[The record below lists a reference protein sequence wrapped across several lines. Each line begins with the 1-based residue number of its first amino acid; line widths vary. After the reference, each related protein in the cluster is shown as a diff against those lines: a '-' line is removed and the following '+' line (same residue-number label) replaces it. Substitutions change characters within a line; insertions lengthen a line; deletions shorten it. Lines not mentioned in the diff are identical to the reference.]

1 VLDVLI
7 ITRNEE
13 SNLPHCLAA
22 LQGWTRRI
30 YVVDSGSTDRTP
42 EIAREMGAEFV
53 HHDWP
58 GYAAQKNWAL
68 ENLDFSAPWTLI
80 VDADEV
86 ITPALRAEIEAVC
99 GRDPETVEEMGF
111 YLNRRLIFMDRP
123 IRHCGYFPSWN
134 LRLFKRGS
142 AVYESREVHEHM
154 LVDGQTGYLDAPM
167 EHWDRRGLG
176 YYVAKH
182 NEYSTLEAKAL
193 TNDLRAD
200 SSRIKASLFGNALE
214 RRRWMKLRV
223 YPWLPM
229 PWVFRF
235 LYMFVLR
242 LGFLDGFHGL
252 RFCLFIASYEMLVK
266 LKLIELRR
274 QGDAVTVGSLPDADH
289 LSGRIETTTA
299 AALVSEDALVAP
311 SPSTTVQP
319 DAETEV
325 RPDPAPAPAVH
336 AGMVAAK
343 AARTGAFSV
352 VILTLDEEINIR
364 ACIESLEGI
373 GDIHVLDSGSTDATC
388 NIAREM
394 GAEVSVN
401 PFESFGKQR
410 NWAID
415 NMPLRHEWVLHLDAD
430 ERMTPELRAEIEA
443 VIAGNPREAGFFVP
457 SKLMFMGRWLKHA
470 GGYPTYQ
477 VRLFHSSRLRFTD
490 YGHGQREDTEGE
502 VGTLNEPYLHDAFSK
517 GLDDWLAK
525 HNRYSRQEAEQAIAE
540 KAEGIRFGDLF
551 SSDAI
556 TRRRMLKRIAYRLPA
571 RASLRWWFI
580 YLGQLG
586 FLEGREART
595 YATLIT
601 TYERMTGIKIKWLE
615 SQARARS

>member
-1 VLDVLI
+1 MLDVLI

-13 SNLPHCLAA
+13 ANLPYCLEA
-22 LQGWTRRI
+22 LQGWARKI
-30 YVVDSGSTDRTP
+30 FVVDSGSTDRTP

-68 ENLDFSAPWTLI
+68 ENLDLQAAWTLI

-86 ITPALRAEIEAVC
+86 ITPALRAEIERVC
-99 GRDPETVEEMGF
+99 SKDPETVPEAGF

-134 LRLFKRGS
+134 LRLFKRGT

-154 LVDGQTGYLDAPM
+154 LVDGETGYLKTPM

-182 NEYSTLEAKAL
+182 NEYSSLEAKAL
-193 TNDLRAD
+193 VNDLESD
-200 SSRIKASLFGNALE
+200 SSRIKASLFGNAVE

-242 LGFLDGFHGL
+242 LGFLDGIHGF
-252 RFCLFIASYEMLVK
+252 RFCLFIASYEMFVK
-266 LKLIELRR
+266 LKLIEFQRER
-274 QGDAVTVGSLPDADH
+274 KSVHEAALPDPDH
-289 LSGRIETTTA
+289 LSGSVDARPEVDITA
-299 AALVSEDALVAP
+299 ATLTPIEAPAATPSPAKATEALV
-311 SPSTTVQP
+311 
-319 DAETEV
+319 
-325 RPDPAPAPAVH
+325 PAPVRESPP
-336 AGMVAAK
+336 
-343 AARTGAFSV
+343 AARPGGPGFSV
-352 VILTLDEEINIR
+352 VILTLDEEINVR
-364 ACIESLEGI
+364 ACIESLRGI
-373 GDIHVLDSGSTDATC
+373 DDIHVLDSGSSDRTC
-388 NIAREM
+388 ELARES
-394 GAEVSVN
+394 GAKVSVN
-401 PFESFGKQR
+401 AFESFGKQR

-415 NMPLRHEWVLHLDAD
+415 NMPLENEWVLHLDAD
-430 ERMTPELRAEIEA
+430 ERMTAELLEEIQRLIEKGPE
-443 VIAGNPREAGFFVP
+443 EAGFFVP
-457 SKLMFMGRWLKHA
+457 SKLMFMGRWLRHA

-477 VRLFHSSRLRFTD
+477 VRLFHTGRLRFTD
-490 YGHGQREDTEGE
+490 YGHGQREETEGE
-502 VGTLNEPYLHDAFSK
+502 VGTLAQPYLHDAFSK
-517 GLDDWLAK
+517 GLDDWLGK
-525 HNRYSRQEAEQAIAE
+525 HNRYSRQEAEQAIRE
-540 KAEGIRFGDLF
+540 KAEGMRLGDLF
-551 SSDAI
+551 SSDSVA
-556 TRRRMLKRIAYRLPA
+556 RRRTMKRIAYRLPA
-571 RASLRWWFI
+571 RASLRWWYI
-580 YLGQLG
+580 YLFQLG

-615 SQARARS
+615 SKAPKRP

>member
-1 VLDVLI
+1 MLDVLI

-13 SNLPHCLAA
+13 ANLPHCLAA
-22 LQGWTRRI
+22 LQGWTRKI
-30 YVVDSGSTDRTP
+30 FVVDSGSTDRTQ
-42 EIAREMGAEFV
+42 EIAEEMGAEFV

-68 ENLDFSAPWTLI
+68 KNLDIVAPWTLI

-86 ITPALRAEIEAVC
+86 ITPALKAELMRVC
-99 GRDPETVEEMGF
+99 DQDPEEIPESGF

-134 LRLFKRGS
+134 LRLFKRGT
-142 AVYESREVHEHM
+142 AIYESREVHEHM
-154 LVDGQTGYLDAPM
+154 LVDGEVGYLKPPM

-182 NEYSTLEAKAL
+182 NEYSTLEARAL
-193 TNDLRAD
+193 INDLQSD
-200 SSRIKASLFGNALE
+200 SSRIKASLFGNAVE
-214 RRRWMKLRV
+214 RRRWMKLRI

-235 LYMFVLR
+235 LYMFILR
-242 LGFLDGFHGL
+242 LGFLDGFHGF
-252 RFCLFIASYEMLVK
+252 RFCLFIASYEMFVK
-266 LKLIELRR
+266 LKLLELQRN
-274 QGDAVTVGSLPDADH
+274 QPGVAIGILPDADH
-289 LSGRIETTTA
+289 LVGDSTSVVEPDVA
-299 AALVSEDALVAP
+299 EVSAP
-311 SPSTTVQP
+311 SRIPETP
-319 DAETEV
+319 GILAE
-325 RPDPAPAPAVH
+325 PAPGDSASPV
-336 AGMVAAK
+336 VS
-343 AARTGAFSV
+343 TGRGGVGLSV

-364 ACIESLEGI
+364 ACIESLEGVE
-373 GDIHVLDSGSTDATC
+373 DIHVLDSGSSDRTC
-388 NIAREM
+388 EMAREM
-394 GAEVSVN
+394 GAKVSFHD
-401 PFESFGKQR
+401 FESFGSQR

-415 NMPLRHEWVLHLDAD
+415 NMPLENQWVLHLDAD
-430 ERMTPELRAEIEA
+430 ERMTPELLEEIR
-443 VIAGNPREAGFFVP
+443 VLLAGDPEEAGFFVP
-457 SKLMFMGRWLKHA
+457 SKLMFMKRWLKHA

-477 VRLFHSSRLRFTD
+477 VRLFHTGRLRFTD
-490 YGHGQREDTEGE
+490 YGHGQREETDGE
-502 VGTLNEPYLHDAFSK
+502 VGTLRQPYLHDAFSK

-540 KAEGIRFGDLF
+540 KAEGIRLRHLW
-551 SSDAI
+551 SSDSVV
-556 TRRRMLKRIAYRLPA
+556 RRRTMKRIAYRLPA
-571 RASLRWWFI
+571 RASLRWWYI

-615 SQARARS
+615 SKRK